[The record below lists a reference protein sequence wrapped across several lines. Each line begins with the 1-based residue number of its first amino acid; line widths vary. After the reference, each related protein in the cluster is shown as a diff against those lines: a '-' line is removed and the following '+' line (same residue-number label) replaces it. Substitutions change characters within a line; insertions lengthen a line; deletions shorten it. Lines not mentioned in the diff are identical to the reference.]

1 MPHEA
6 VEQFLLSH
14 KRPIT
19 RIVMA
24 ITVAIDFLGYSMLAR
39 GQSKDPL

>member
-1 MPHEA
+1 
-6 VEQFLLSH
+6 
-14 KRPIT
+14 
-19 RIVMA
+19 MA

>member
-1 MPHEA
+1 
-6 VEQFLLSH
+6 
-14 KRPIT
+14 
-19 RIVMA
+19 VMA